1 MSKTTNSHTVRY
13 CSLFLQYIA
22 RFDMLFCVSR
32 RIYNRQ
38 LIINGKSFTQVVIDP
53 HYEEKHADSVN
64 DEVIIGLV
72 MQLDGK
78 TFKPTDID
86 EDGYQYF
93 VNDRLEH
100 EGKLYK
106 LIWLIHDEQ
115 VYVGVVNAYRRSM

>member
-1 MSKTTNSHTVRY
+1 LNLLAIY
-13 CSLFLQYIA
+13 CKIWYPFH
-22 RFDMLFCVSR
+22 VSR

-38 LIINGKSFTQVVIDP
+38 LRINGKSFTEVVIDP
-53 HYEEKHADSVN
+53 HYEEKHASSVN

-78 TFKPTDID
+78 TFQPTDID

-93 VNDRLEH
+93 VNDHLEY
-100 EGKLYK
+100 EGKFYK

-115 VYVGVVNAYRRSM
+115 IYVGVVNAYRR

>member
-1 MSKTTNSHTVRY
+1 M
-13 CSLFLQYIA
+13 
-22 RFDMLFCVSR
+22 
-32 RIYNRQ
+32 
-38 LIINGKSFTQVVIDP
+38 INGKSFTQVVIDP
-53 HYEEKHADSVN
+53 HYEEKHAESVN
-64 DEVIIGLV
+64 DEIIIGLV

-115 VYVGVVNAYRRSM
+115 VYVGIVNAYRRNS